1 TVLCADEDMVERE
14 AARLLTQSASVVVK
28 MLSKRVTH
36 KSDIGGVVLN
46 LATAAASRKAA
57 ADIRVRFSAAYP
69 DVPLDGFTVQPMVRM
84 KDARELIA
92 GLTTDPMFGPVVV
105 FGAGGT
111 AVEVVDDTAIGIVP
125 LDEVL
130 ANDIIDRTRVS
141 RLLAGYRD

>member
-1 TVLCADEDMVERE
+1 
-14 AARLLTQSASVVVK
+14 
-28 MLSKRVTH
+28 
-36 KSDIGGVVLN
+36 
-46 LATAAASRKAA
+46 
-57 ADIRVRFSAAYP
+57 
-69 DVPLDGFTVQPMVRM
+69 DGFTVQPMVRM

-125 LDEVL
+125 LDQVL

-141 RLLAGYRD
+141 RLLAGYRDVLPVDRAALGSVLEMLSQLSIDFPAITSIDINPLLASSEGVVALDARIEIDSSRCATPAPNPNVLIKP